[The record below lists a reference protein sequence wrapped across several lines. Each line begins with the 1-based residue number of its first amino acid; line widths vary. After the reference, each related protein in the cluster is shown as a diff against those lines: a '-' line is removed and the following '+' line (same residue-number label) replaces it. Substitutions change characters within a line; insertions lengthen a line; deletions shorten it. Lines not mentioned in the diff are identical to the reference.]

1 MLEPLNTVTAPARTL
16 LSRRQLLIMV
26 ACSRGDVAQH
36 LLNGLRELDYRA
48 VAMELAAD
56 LPKGSPQPSLIIADC
71 LPEVW
76 LRKRSFDG
84 SGNVLGIPA
93 LFLLDAGA
101 CNTEDLQ
108 ALRRSHEV
116 LLRPFALADLDRSIR
131 CRLSSTHARADDSGM
146 PGLIDR
152 RHAERRV
159 VGRRRGDGS
168 PMTDRE
174 HDRRR
179 GERRCQ
185 PASCFTAAACSGG
198 EALRMPALLAHVE
211 APSLSVMVVSDRRDF
226 VRQLMDELDAA
237 LEMPLQ
243 PIVVET
249 LEAVRLFLAGG
260 SADLM
265 LVDTRWL
272 RNAAA
277 DSLDQ
282 IEIVAHRE
290 GARLMLLWDDAWPLA
305 IDEILRLRVCGSIRI
320 DAPVS
325 LYARALLEVSQGGLW
340 LPRWLMAQAFRGW
353 LSAVRSARVA
363 SERAGSGSARC
374 LTGRERVIARLAA
387 EGLTNKEIARQ
398 LQVSP
403 DTVKKHL
410 EAVFGKLGVRRRG
423 QVAAVLFAAVS
434 EPPGG

>member
-16 LSRRQLLIMV
+16 LSKRQLLIMV

-185 PASCFTAAACSGG
+185 PASRCIAAIGDGG
-198 EALRMPALLAHVE
+198 DAQRVPALLAHVA
-211 APSLSVMVVSDRRDF
+211 APSLSLIVVSDRHDL
-226 VRQLMDELDAA
+226 VRQLTGELEAA

-243 PIVVET
+243 LTVVDT
-249 LEAVRLFLAGG
+249 RQAVRLFLTDG

-272 RNAAA
+272 CQGGAA
-277 DSLDQ
+277 SLHQ
-282 IEIVAHRE
+282 IEIVACQV
-290 GARLMLLWDDAWPLA
+290 GTRLLLLWDDAWPLA
-305 IDEILRLRVCGSIRI
+305 VDEILRLRVCGSIRI

-325 LYARALLEVSQGGLW
+325 LYARALGEVSQGGLW

-353 LSAVRSARVA
+353 LSAARSARVVA
-363 SERAGSGSARC
+363 DSAASGSARF

-423 QVAAVLFAAVS
+423 QVAALLFAAVA